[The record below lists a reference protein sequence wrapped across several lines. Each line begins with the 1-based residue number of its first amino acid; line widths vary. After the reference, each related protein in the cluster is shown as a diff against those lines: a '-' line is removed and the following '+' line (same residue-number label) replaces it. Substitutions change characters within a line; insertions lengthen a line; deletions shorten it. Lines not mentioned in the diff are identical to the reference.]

1 MRATR
6 LWQPRPEA
14 PIYFPAVQS
23 LRLLLVVSIAAAA
36 GLAIIGGMALLVLS
50 PSSPWSD
57 EPGRQ
62 LAARL
67 QAVGSPLVQE
77 VVFRPQTIIDP
88 PEVHVIVRPG
98 VTEAQAEQLW
108 CEVIA
113 PAGGSRFEGNLG
125 ALIYDNSG
133 NWLAAN
139 VTC

>member
-1 MRATR
+1 
-6 LWQPRPEA
+6 
-14 PIYFPAVQS
+14 
-23 LRLLLVVSIAAAA
+23 LLLVVSIAAVA
-36 GLAIIGGMALLVLS
+36 GLAIMGGTALLFLS

-67 QAVGSPLVQE
+67 QAVGSPLMQE